1 MPDCPPL
8 LQEDNQMLEPI
19 SRYPFFQN
27 RHLEAPLFAERDRFL
42 THLETLGAG
51 HRELSMKASYL
62 LHIVRI
68 LKLDSLHPVTR
79 AQINCAAEKWAADD
93 SPFRIAKHQQGSP
106 VFFRKIATQWF
117 HFLGQLPERPRP
129 AFDGLLE
136 EFCSDMMKFRGLSPR
151 TVQGY
156 RWRISFF
163 LKWLNTERHGNLSAL
178 CLKDVDDF
186 LDDLRER
193 RCATATIASNCQAFR
208 TFFAYAEGRQLCPSG
223 LPAGI
228 QSPRISNYTSG
239 HIAPTWI
246 EVQRLLNVVKGRSAL
261 DIRARAIILLF
272 VVYGLRS
279 SEVSDL
285 RLSDFD
291 WRQETFGIR
300 RAKRGGIQQYPIQ
313 FEVGE
318 AILRYLR
325 HARPSTPS
333 RHLFVGTIRPFAP
346 ITEGAMW
353 QIIATRMKQAAVTSN
368 HIGPHALRHACA
380 TQLLRKG
387 VSMPDIAD
395 FLGHRST
402 KCIQRYAR
410 YDTRRLHKIAAFSL
424 RGVL

>member
-1 MPDCPPL
+1 V
-8 LQEDNQMLEPI
+8 LEPI
-19 SRYPFFQN
+19 SPYQFFQDKH
-27 RHLEAPLFAERDRFL
+27 REAPLFAERDRFL
-42 THLETLGAG
+42 THLESLGAS

-68 LKLDSLHPVTR
+68 LKLDSLHLITR
-79 AQINCAAEKWAADD
+79 EEIDSAAEAWAAGEN
-93 SPFRIAKHQQGSP
+93 SVRIAKHQQGSP

-117 HFLGQLPERPRP
+117 HFLGQLPVRPRS
-129 AFDGLLE
+129 AFDDLLN
-136 EFCSDMMKFRGLSPR
+136 EFCSDMMKFRGLSPK

-163 LKWLNTERHGNLSAL
+163 LKWLSTERHGNLFAL

-186 LDDLRER
+186 LDYLRER

-208 TFFAYAEGRQLCPSG
+208 TFFAYTEDRQLCPTG

-228 QSPRISNYTSG
+228 QSPRISKYRSG
-239 HIAPTWI
+239 HIAPTWT
-246 EVQRLLNVVKGRSAL
+246 EVKRLLNVVKGQSAL
-261 DIRARAIILLF
+261 DLRARAIILLF

-285 RLSDFD
+285 HLSDFD

-300 RAKRGGIQQYPIQ
+300 RAKRGGTQQYPIQ

-318 AILRYLR
+318 AILRYLQ
-325 HARPSTPS
+325 HARPQTSS

-353 QIIATRMKQAAVTSN
+353 QIIASRMRQAGVTTS

-380 TQLLRKG
+380 TRLLRKG
-387 VSMPDIAD
+387 VPITDIAD

-402 KCIQRYAR
+402 KCVQVYAR
-410 YDTRRLHKIAAFSL
+410 YDTRRLHQIASFSL

>member
-1 MPDCPPL
+1 
-8 LQEDNQMLEPI
+8 MLAPI
-19 SRYPFFQN
+19 SRYAAFQE
-27 RHLEAPLFAERDRFL
+27 RHAEAPLFAERDRFL
-42 THLETLGAG
+42 SHLESLGAS

-68 LKLDSLHPVTR
+68 MRLDSLHPVSR
-79 AQINCAAEKWAADD
+79 AEIDCAAQKWAADN

-117 HFLGQLPERPRP
+117 HFLDQLPPRPKP
-129 AFDGLLE
+129 AFDGLLN
-136 EFCSDMMKFRGLSPR
+136 EFCSDMIKDRGLSPR

-163 LKWLNTERHGNLSAL
+163 LKWLSTARHGNLSAL

-186 LDDLRER
+186 LDYLRER
-193 RCATATIASNCQAFR
+193 HCATATIVSGCQALR
-208 TFFAYAEGRQLCPSG
+208 TFFAYAESRQLCPLG
-223 LPAGI
+223 LPKGI
-228 QSPRISNYTSG
+228 ESPRISMYRTG
-239 HIAPTWI
+239 HIAPSWA
-246 EVQRLLNVVKGRSAL
+246 EVKRLLDTARGSHAL
-261 DIRARAIILLF
+261 DLRAKAIILLF
-272 VVYGLRS
+272 IVYGLRS

-291 WRQETFGIR
+291 WRKETFGIR
-300 RAKRGGIQQYPIQ
+300 RAKRGGTQQFPIR

-318 AILRYLR
+318 AIIRYLQ
-325 HARPSTPS
+325 HARPRTPS

-353 QIIATRMKQAAVTSN
+353 QIIASRMKQAAVTSN

-380 TQLLRKG
+380 TRLLRKG
-387 VSMPDIAD
+387 VSIPDIAD
-395 FLGHRST
+395 FLGHQST
-402 KCIQRYAR
+402 KCTQVYAR
-410 YDTRRLHKIAAFSL
+410 YDTRRLQKVAAFSL

>member
-1 MPDCPPL
+1 
-8 LQEDNQMLEPI
+8 MLEPI
-19 SRYPFFQN
+19 SRYASFQE

-42 THLETLGAG
+42 THLESLGAS

-68 LKLDSLHPVTR
+68 LKLESLHPITR
-79 AQINCAAEKWAADD
+79 DEINCAAEKWAADE
-93 SPFRIAKHQQGSP
+93 SSVRIAKRQQGSP
-106 VFFRKIATQWF
+106 IFFRKIATQWF
-117 HFLGQLPERPRP
+117 HFLGQLPGHPRP
-129 AFDGLLE
+129 AFDELLS

-163 LKWLNTERHGNLSAL
+163 LKWLSAERHGNLTAL

-186 LDDLRER
+186 LDDMRNR
-193 RCATATIASNCQAFR
+193 HCATATIASNCQAFR
-208 TFFAYAEGRQLCPSG
+208 TFFAYAEGRQLCPTG

-228 QSPRISNYTSG
+228 QSPRISKYRSG
-239 HIAPTWI
+239 HIAPTWT
-246 EVQRLLNVVKGRSAL
+246 EVKRLLNVVKGQSAL
-261 DIRARAIILLF
+261 DLRARAIILLF

-285 RLSDFD
+285 HLSDFD

-300 RAKRGGIQQYPIQ
+300 RAKRGGTQQYPIQ

-318 AILRYLR
+318 AILRYLQ
-325 HARPSTPS
+325 HARPQTPS

-353 QIIATRMKQAAVTSN
+353 QIIASRMRQAGVTTS

-380 TQLLRKG
+380 TRLLRKG
-387 VSMPDIAD
+387 VPITDIAD

-402 KCIQRYAR
+402 KCVQVYAR
-410 YDTRRLHKIAAFSL
+410 YDTRRLHQIAAFSL

>member
-1 MPDCPPL
+1 
-8 LQEDNQMLEPI
+8 MLAPI
-19 SRYPFFQN
+19 SSYLFFQD
-27 RHLEAPLFAERDRFL
+27 RHRNAPLFVERDLFL
-42 THLETLGAG
+42 THLESLGAG
-51 HRELSMKASYL
+51 HRELSKKASYL

-68 LKLDSLHPVTR
+68 MKLDSLRPTT
-79 AQINCAAEKWAADD
+79 AAEIEGAAKRWAMDD

-117 HFLGQLPERPRP
+117 HFLGQLPSRPQP
-129 AFDGLLE
+129 PFDALLN
-136 EFCSDMMKFRGLSPR
+136 EFCSDMMKSRGLSPR

-163 LKWLNTERHGNLSAL
+163 LKWLITERHGNLSAL

-186 LDDLRER
+186 VNYLRER
-193 RCATATIASNCQAFR
+193 QCATATIASNCQAFR
-208 TFFAYAEGRQLCPSG
+208 TFFAYADSRGLCPSG

-228 QSPRISNYTSG
+228 QSPRISKYRSG
-239 HIAPTWI
+239 HIAPTWT
-246 EVQRLLNVVKGRSAL
+246 EVKRLLNVVKGQSAL
-261 DIRARAIILLF
+261 DLRAKAIILLF
-272 VVYGLRS
+272 IVYGLRS
-279 SEVSDL
+279 CEVSDL

-291 WRQETFGIR
+291 WRNETFGIR
-300 RAKRGGIQQYPIQ
+300 RAKRGGTQQYPIQ

-318 AILRYLR
+318 AILRYLQ
-325 HARPSTPS
+325 HARPRTPS

-346 ITEGAMW
+346 ISEGGMW
-353 QIIATRMKQAAVTSN
+353 QIIAARMRRAAVTSN

-387 VSMPDIAD
+387 VSIPDIAD

-402 KCIQRYAR
+402 KCIQVYAR
-410 YDTRRLHKIAAFSL
+410 YDTRRLHQIAAFSL